1 MFKRSRIILLM
12 IGATL
17 FLGGCIGP
25 MRSAMRYHDR
35 MMNGTPM
42 AGMDHGQM
50 MTGTMTS
57 TMMSGTVMS
66 GTMMTGTMMSGMGHG
81 AMIDP
86 DEPFDAQFI
95 DGMIRHHQ
103 GAVEMAQTAL
113 EQSDRVEVREL
124 AEAIIAAQTPEI
136 EQMTAWRTEWY
147 PDLPAT
153 AGMQMGMG
161 AMAISTDESVPF
173 DQRFLT
179 AMISHHQGAIN
190 MATMAQIHAV
200 HAEIHP
206 MAAAIITTQ
215 QAEIEQMQ
223 TWLMEWFGVEAV
235 AQSAYVAQLDSPVR
249 GLSAQEVDD
258 LRHGHGMGY
267 ARMAELNNHPGPRHL
282 LDLSEK
288 VDLTEAQTAQV
299 TEIFTAMQAE
309 ATQLGEEIVAR
320 EAELSALFAAGDVDE
335 TEVQAQ
341 VMALADLYGQLRF
354 VHLRAHLQVMPLLS
368 PEQIVVYNQLRGY
381 GDGTGQPH
389 AAGMDH
395 HRMHD

>member
-1 MFKRSRIILLM
+1 MFKRSGIIVLM

-25 MRSAMRYHDR
+25 MRSAMRHHDQ
-35 MMNGTPM
+35 MMNGTPI
-42 AGMDHGQM
+42 AGMDH
-50 MTGTMTS
+50 S
-57 TMMSGTVMS
+57 RMMSGTVM
-66 GTMMTGTMMSGMGHG
+66 TGTLMGGMDHG
-81 AMIDP
+81 AMMDS
-86 DEPFDAQFI
+86 DQPFDAQFI
-95 DGMIRHHQ
+95 DGMIAHHQ
-103 GAVEMAQTAL
+103 GALEMAQTAL
-113 EQSDRVEVREL
+113 EQSDRAEVREL

-136 EQMTAWRTEWY
+136 EQMTAWRTAWY

-153 AGMQMGMG
+153 AGMPMSMGD
-161 AMAISTDESVPF
+161 MAISTDETVPF

-190 MATMAQIHAV
+190 MASMAQLHAV
-200 HAEIHP
+200 HADIHP
-206 MAAAIITTQ
+206 MAAAIITAQ

-223 TWLMEWFGVEAV
+223 AWLTEWFGVEAV
-235 AQSAYVAQLDSPVR
+235 AQSTYVAHLASPVR

-258 LRHGHGMGY
+258 LRAGHGMGY

-282 LDLSEK
+282 LDLAEK
-288 VDLTEAQTAQV
+288 LDLTETQTEQV

-309 ATQLGEEIVAR
+309 ATQLGETIVTR

-335 TEVQAQ
+335 TEAQAQ

-354 VHLRAHLQVMPLLS
+354 VHLRAHLQVTPLLS

-389 AAGMDH
+389 AAGMQH
-395 HRMHD
+395 YGMHD